1 VARVK
6 HREKLTSKADERANA
21 VAKQQALSRE
31 LAAANVAAAAAAAL
45 AGDGAV
51 PAVLAPLVAA
61 AAPVLHVAADDADD
75 EDDDQG
81 VVIPLDASRA
91 AKARNALARLEAMST
106 AITRGCN
113 RTSFIMQTVARKVC
127 VMLA

>member
-1 VARVK
+1 MK

-21 VAKQQALSRE
+21 VAKQQALARE
-31 LAAANVAAAAAAAL
+31 LAAANAASAAAARAADCAVPAIPAPPVAAAS
-45 AGDGAV
+45 
-51 PAVLAPLVAA
+51 PVAA
-61 AAPVLHVAADDADD
+61 PVAADDADN

-81 VVIPLDASRA
+81 VVIPLDASKA
-91 AKARNALARLEAMST
+91 AKARHALARLEAMST

-127 VMLA
+127 VVLAY